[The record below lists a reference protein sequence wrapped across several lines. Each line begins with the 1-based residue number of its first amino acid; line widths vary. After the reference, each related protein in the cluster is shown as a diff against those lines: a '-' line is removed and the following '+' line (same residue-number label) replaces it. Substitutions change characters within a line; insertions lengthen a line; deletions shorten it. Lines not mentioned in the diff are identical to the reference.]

1 MKKVIGQLIIV
12 LIAIASVAFGIYLG
26 YKGLIWVLEEL
37 KIINEN
43 IYTGVIAILYGWLF
57 FILGIKIIDWIAKSD

>member
-1 MKKVIGQLIIV
+1 MKKVIGKLIIV

-26 YKGLIWVLEEL
+26 CKGLVWVLEEL

-43 IYTGVIAILYGWLF
+43 IYTGVVAILYGWLF
-57 FILGIKIIDWIAKSD
+57 FILGIKIIEVG

>member
-26 YKGLIWVLEEL
+26 CKGLIWVLEEL

>member
-26 YKGLIWVLEEL
+26 CKGLIWVLEEL

-57 FILGIKIIDWIAKSD
+57 FILGIKIINWIAKSD

>member
-12 LIAIASVAFGIYLG
+12 LIAIASVVFGIYLG
-26 YKGLIWVLEEL
+26 CKGLIWVLEEL

-57 FILGIKIIDWIAKSD
+57 FILGIKIINWIAKSD